1 LTVKPVP
8 TWVKVVEANMVIF
21 MQMILLDWDNNLAMA
36 FGDAVVVTTEWS
48 YQAEAETMF
57 RLLSP

>member
-1 LTVKPVP
+1 MP

-21 MQMILLDWDNNLAMA
+21 MHMILLDWDNNLAMA
-36 FGDAVVVTTEWS
+36 FGDTVVVTPEWS
-48 YQAEAETMF
+48 YQAKAETMF

>member
-1 LTVKPVP
+1 MP
-8 TWVKVVEANMVIF
+8 TRVKVVEANMVIL
-21 MQMILLDWDNNLAMA
+21 MHITLHDWDNNLAMA
-36 FGDAVVVTTEWS
+36 FGDSFVVAREWS